1 MKFKTIFVFFNLLLV
16 FSFVFIFLMPFLLL
30 GSGYLN
36 VFWSNNWPLFLF
48 FFLVLFAF
56 NAFFVSNWKIFSML
70 ENEKW
75 EELSRLLQHRIFS
88 KKQYSK
94 RIIRLY
100 INSTLLL
107 ADISAIER
115 LEEELRKKKPA
126 ALKRDAL
133 LFGAVRLLKNDA
145 KASIVFFEEF
155 LDKKGVD
162 NAKWLNF
169 YYAFSLILDKRAGE
183 AVPPLLASLK
193 DRDSILS
200 LMSAYSIVFFCAGSL
215 DNAESAKIRQKS
227 ESRRQELQ
235 KLYASRSSKSMEG
248 WVKAIE
254 AAKNEVH
261 IVVLSKLL
269 DEAGTWLFNGG
280 SARKE

>member
-1 MKFKTIFVFFNLLLV
+1 M
-16 FSFVFIFLMPFLLL
+16 
-30 GSGYLN
+30 
-36 VFWSNNWPLFLF
+36 
-48 FFLVLFAF
+48 VLFAF
-56 NAFFVSNWKIFSML
+56 NVFFISNWKIFSIL

-145 KASIVFFEEF
+145 KASIAFFEEF

-169 YYAFSLILDKRAGE
+169 YYGFSLILDKRAGE
-183 AVPPLLASLK
+183 AVSPLLESLK

-200 LMSAYSIVFFCAGSL
+200 LMSAYSIVFFCASSL

-254 AAKNEVH
+254 AAKSEVH
-261 IVVLSKLL
+261 VVVLSKLL
-269 DEAGTWLFNGG
+269 DEAGTWLFNSG